1 MINVFQP
8 SLGDAEL
15 AAIRDVFES
24 NWIGKGS
31 RVAAFEAA
39 FASHL
44 RSGPENVLSVTS
56 CTEGLFQSVAALGL
70 GKGDDVVMPTVGFV
84 GAANA
89 VFGAGARAVFC
100 DVDPRHLNPD
110 VAHIEA
116 ALTPDTRAVMIL
128 HYGGVPH
135 ALDDIAAFCRERG
148 LHLIEDCACSVASSW
163 NGQPCGTFGDVAVWS
178 FDSMKIL
185 VTGDGGMIWARDP
198 DLAARLRNSIMLGL
212 DTESGLSSDS
222 ERWWEFSVSN
232 FGRRAIMNDVTGAIG
247 LVQIDRLADFIRRRQ
262 EIDAIYRRELAG
274 IDGLRLPP
282 AVPQAAQSSYYLF
295 WVQLEPALRDRLA
308 MQLRSEG
315 IYTTFRYYPLHRV
328 ERYGQD
334 VSLPGADE
342 AADGTLCLPLHQSL
356 SDDDVARVI
365 EAVRR
370 FMVTG

>member
-15 AAIRDVFES
+15 AAVRDVFES

-39 FASHL
+39 FANHL

-135 ALDDIAAFCRERG
+135 ALDDIAAFCRDRG
-148 LHLIEDCACSVASSW
+148 LFLIEDCACSVASSW

-198 DLAARLRNSIMLGL
+198 DLAARLRNSVMLGL

-222 ERWWEFSVSN
+222 DRWWEFSVST

-247 LVQIDRLADFIRRRQ
+247 LVQIERLGDFIRRRQ

-282 AVPQAAQSSYYLF
+282 AAPQAAQSSYYLF

-308 MQLRSEG
+308 RQLRSEG

-328 ERYGQD
+328 ERYGH
-334 VSLPGADE
+334 VASLPGADE

-365 EAVRR
+365 QAVRR

>member
-89 VFGAGARAVFC
+89 VFGSGARAVFC

-116 ALTPDTRAVMIL
+116 ALTPDTRAVMVL

-135 ALDDIAAFCRERG
+135 ALDQIAAFCRERG
-148 LHLIEDCACSVASSW
+148 LYLIEDCACSVASSW

-222 ERWWEFSVSN
+222 ERWWEFSVST

-282 AVPQAAQSSYYLF
+282 TVPQAAQSSYYLF